1 MQTLCLLR
9 GGIGRVS
16 LLNIT
21 VRAHVWCHWCD
32 GRLVSMQRWTWR
44 IGHANMGTAAPPATV
59 NLAKSF
65 ALCERAHSCLGCV
78 LIYCF
83 GALLSDQNVPLDQ
96 GCTILS
102 LGLHVSLDF
111 TCMSHHIQRKLL
123 CIKCC
128 NENSSP
134 MYTCTLTS
142 CTCFL
147 IMLDF

>member
-21 VRAHVWCHWCD
+21 VRAHDWCHWCD
-32 GRLVSMQRWTWR
+32 GHLVSMQRWTWR

-59 NLAKSF
+59 NLAKTF
-65 ALCERAHSCLGCV
+65 ALCEKAHSCLGCV

-96 GCTILS
+96 GCTIRP
-102 LGLHVSLDF
+102 LDS
-111 TCMSHHIQRKLL
+111 M
-123 CIKCC
+123 
-128 NENSSP
+128 
-134 MYTCTLTS
+134 
-142 CTCFL
+142 
-147 IMLDF
+147 